1 MTDPLTLIARICD
14 EQPHNALTM
23 IANVLGFTEERMQ
36 ELERDA
42 ARYRWLRDKSEPNL
56 CAFYLSVGMA
66 LHGVKFKPET
76 VDQAIDAAMQAESRT
91 DGVPVTKEADRG

>member
-1 MTDPLTLIARICD
+1 MADPLTLIARICD

-91 DGVPVTKEADRG
+91 DGVPVAGKNQP